1 MRRRRPPP
9 LRRRHNNA
17 VAAALPQSDTTTHPP
32 RSAYTLQQQQVSFDG
47 KWPQTL
53 YPGDAVVVTT
63 SVWPMPSVC
72 SVDQHTDWFTSV
84 RQKLLW
90 NVREMQQAL

>member
-1 MRRRRPPP
+1 M
-9 LRRRHNNA
+9 
-17 VAAALPQSDTTTHPP
+17 
-32 RSAYTLQQQQVSFDG
+32 SFDG

-72 SVDQHTDWFTSV
+72 FVDQHTDWFSSV